1 MVSLKKSH
9 VVTIARHTFVNID
22 KGVKLFFIYNLRWLL
37 FPYKSLPPSVDQYF
51 DKGLVGYVRKPFSK
65 FVIIALDLKWN
76 SNLQLQHSKN
86 SGCFDVSPPN
96 DSANLAAIKNIHH
109 LTTEKQKLNF
119 LKASTFDES
128 VFSRQ
133 VLVSYMKSA

>member
-1 MVSLKKSH
+1 M
-9 VVTIARHTFVNID
+9 
-22 KGVKLFFIYNLRWLL
+22 
-37 FPYKSLPPSVDQYF
+37 PPSVDQYF

-109 LTTEKQKLNF
+109 LTTEKHSFCACLLHDALLSLYN
-119 LKASTFDES
+119 
-128 VFSRQ
+128 
-133 VLVSYMKSA
+133 MKSA